1 MYSVTAAASAVEF
14 EDIEEIDELPNE
26 GRENDASR
34 LRRKPLV
41 ENTGDL
47 MPRFGLGELAGLGTG
62 SAESLSE

>member
-1 MYSVTAAASAVEF
+1 MTGDVWCRLS
-14 EDIEEIDELPNE
+14 DIDELPNE

-62 SAESLSE
+62 RAESLSE

>member
-1 MYSVTAAASAVEF
+1 MTGDVWCRLS
-14 EDIEEIDELPNE
+14 DMDELPNE